1 MTMDSTLLTA
11 EEINH
16 VQNLVSK
23 KGYTFV
29 DVQHEILDHVL
40 CAIEEKRKADPGLGI
55 DQAFHEV
62 HASFGIFGFA
72 GIEEAMQKSVQ
83 KKLWHDLWISAKSLL
98 SADKFAIVV
107 LLCLLPYALFY
118 FFDSLKLA
126 FLPYFALVLLSIGS
140 RIYAYRRRPGAKK
153 FLIFQMA
160 FSMSL
165 ISFPMGY
172 NLFTFAFNFVEME
185 MASTRPWLLLI
196 IIPILC
202 MFEVVS
208 LFAFQRALKRAKEH
222 ISKYGLPA
230 IA

>member
-1 MTMDSTLLTA
+1 MENSHISA
-11 EEINH
+11 EEMQQ
-16 VQNLVSK
+16 VQGLVAK
-23 KGYTFV
+23 KGYAFV

-40 CAIEEKRKADPGLGI
+40 CAIEDKRKANPSI
-55 DQAFHEV
+55 RIEQAFHEV
-62 HASFGIFGFA
+62 HASFGIFGFS

-83 KKLWHDLWISAKSLL
+83 KKLWQDFWHAAKSLF
-98 SADKFAIVV
+98 SADKFSIVV
-107 LLCLLPYALFY
+107 LLVLLPYALFY

-140 RIYAYRRRPGAKK
+140 RMNAYRRRPGAKK

-160 FSMSL
+160 FSMSVV
-165 ISFPMGY
+165 SFPMGY
-172 NLFTFAFNFVEME
+172 YLFSFAFNFTEME

-222 ISKYGLPA
+222 ISKYGLPVQA
-230 IA
+230 

>member
-1 MTMDSTLLTA
+1 MDNTLLTA

-16 VQNLVSK
+16 VQKLVAK

-40 CAIEEKRKADPGLGI
+40 CAIEEKRKADPNLGI

-83 KKLWHDLWISAKSLL
+83 KKLWKDFWYATKSLF
-98 SADKFAIVV
+98 SADKFSIVV
-107 LLCLLPYALFY
+107 LLILLPYALYY
-118 FFDSLKLA
+118 FSDALRLA
-126 FLPYFALVLLSIGS
+126 FLPYFAMVLLSIGS

-165 ISFPMGY
+165 VSFPMGY
-172 NLFTFAFNFVEME
+172 YLFTFAFNFAEME

-202 MFEVVS
+202 MFEVIS

-222 ISKYGLPA
+222 ISKYGIAA